1 MRGNGT
7 QRGTAAG
14 SKSRKIAGLVVRYI
28 VLLAILVIL
37 VAPLLWQLSTSLKG
51 KGVDLYTRPPQ
62 FWPEDATF
70 AAYGEVTR
78 IVPILR
84 YTINSVIVAVICLI
98 GNVAGATAAGYA
110 LAKFQFK
117 GRRFAMGVII
127 VGIVMPTETIL
138 IARYMLMQNMGLN
151 NTLIGIALPSLV
163 SAMNVLLMRNAIGGI
178 PTSLE
183 EAAMIDGA
191 NAWERFT
198 RIIIP
203 SVKGTMAVVAIFSF
217 VAAWDDFLW
226 PLLVMSDQNK
236 YTLTIGLNYLQCTF
250 ANDPRVVA
258 AGTIIAILPILV
270 LFFALQKY
278 FFQGVG
284 EGGIKG

>member
-1 MRGNGT
+1 MNNNGI
-7 QRGTAAG
+7 QRGAAAG
-14 SKSRKIAGLVVRYI
+14 SKSKKIVGLIIRYL
-28 VLLAILVIL
+28 VLLLVLVIL
-37 VAPLLWQLSTSLKG
+37 VTPLVWQLSTSLKG

-62 FWPEDATF
+62 FWPEDASL

-78 IVPILR
+78 IVPILK
-84 YTINSVIVAVICLI
+84 YTINSVIVAIICLI
-98 GNVAGATAAGYA
+98 GNVFGATAAGYA

-117 GRRFAMGVII
+117 GRKFAMGVFI

-138 IARYMLMQNMGLN
+138 IARYMLMQSLSLN
-151 NTLIGIALPSLV
+151 NTLLGIALPSLV
-163 SAMNVLLMRNAIGGI
+163 GAMNVLLMRNAISGI
-178 PTSLE
+178 PSSLE

-191 NAWERFT
+191 NAWQRFI

-226 PLLVMSDQNK
+226 PLLVMSDQDK
-236 YTLTIGLNYLQCTF
+236 YTLTIGLNYLQGTF

-258 AGTIIAILPILV
+258 AGTIIAIMPILI

>member
-1 MRGNGT
+1 MGNGI

-163 SAMNVLLMRNAIGGI
+163 SAMNVLLMRNAIVGI

-236 YTLTIGLNYLQCTF
+236 YTLTIGLNYLQGTF

>member
-1 MRGNGT
+1 MGNGI

-236 YTLTIGLNYLQCTF
+236 YTLTIGLNYLQGTF

>member
-1 MRGNGT
+1 MGNGI

-138 IARYMLMQNMGLN
+138 IARYMPMQNMGLN

-236 YTLTIGLNYLQCTF
+236 YTLTIGLNYLQGTF

>member
-1 MRGNGT
+1 MGNGI

-28 VLLAILVIL
+28 VLLVILVIL

-236 YTLTIGLNYLQCTF
+236 YTLTIGLNYLQGTF

>member
-1 MRGNGT
+1 MGNGI

-37 VAPLLWQLSTSLKG
+37 VAPLLWQLSTSLKS

-236 YTLTIGLNYLQCTF
+236 YTLTIGLNYLQGTF

>member
-1 MRGNGT
+1 MGNGI

-163 SAMNVLLMRNAIGGI
+163 SAMNVLLMRNASGGI

-236 YTLTIGLNYLQCTF
+236 YTLTIGLNYLQGTF

>member
-1 MRGNGT
+1 MNNNGI
-7 QRGTAAG
+7 QRGAAAG
-14 SKSRKIAGLVVRYI
+14 SKSKKTVGLIIRYL
-28 VLLAILVIL
+28 VLLLVLVIL
-37 VAPLLWQLSTSLKG
+37 VTPLVWQLSTSLKG

-62 FWPEDATF
+62 FWPEDASL

-78 IVPILR
+78 IVPILK
-84 YTINSVIVAVICLI
+84 YTINSVIVAIICLI
-98 GNVAGATAAGYA
+98 GNVFGATAAGYA

-117 GRRFAMGVII
+117 GRKFAMGVFI

-138 IARYMLMQNMGLN
+138 IARYMLMQSLSLN
-151 NTLIGIALPSLV
+151 NTLLGIALPSLV
-163 SAMNVLLMRNAIGGI
+163 GAMNVLLMRNAISGI
-178 PTSLE
+178 PSSLE

-191 NAWERFT
+191 NAWQRFI

-236 YTLTIGLNYLQCTF
+236 YTLTIGLNYLQGTF

-258 AGTIIAILPILV
+258 AGTIIAIMPILI

>member
-1 MRGNGT
+1 MGNGI

-28 VLLAILVIL
+28 VLLVILVIL
-37 VAPLLWQLSTSLKG
+37 VAPLLWQLSTALKG

-236 YTLTIGLNYLQCTF
+236 YTLTIGLNYLQGTF

>member
-1 MRGNGT
+1 MTGNGI

-28 VLLAILVIL
+28 VLLVILVIL

-236 YTLTIGLNYLQCTF
+236 YTLTIGLNYLQGTF

>member
-1 MRGNGT
+1 MGNGI

-163 SAMNVLLMRNAIGGI
+163 SAMNVLLMRNAIDGI

-236 YTLTIGLNYLQCTF
+236 YTLTIGLNYLQGTF

>member
-1 MRGNGT
+1 MGNGI

-198 RIIIP
+198 RIIVP

-236 YTLTIGLNYLQCTF
+236 YTLTIGLNYLQGTF

>member
-1 MRGNGT
+1 MGNGI

-28 VLLAILVIL
+28 VLLVILVIL
-37 VAPLLWQLSTSLKG
+37 VAPLLWQLSTSIKG

-236 YTLTIGLNYLQCTF
+236 YTLTIGLNYLQGTF

>member
-1 MRGNGT
+1 MGNGI

-28 VLLAILVIL
+28 VLLVILVIL

-51 KGVDLYTRPPQ
+51 TGVALYTRPPQ

-236 YTLTIGLNYLQCTF
+236 YTLTIGLNYLQGTF

-284 EGGIKG
+284 EGVIKG

>member
-1 MRGNGT
+1 MNNNGI
-7 QRGTAAG
+7 QRGAAAG
-14 SKSRKIAGLVVRYI
+14 SKSKKIVGLIIRYL
-28 VLLAILVIL
+28 VLLLVLVIL
-37 VAPLLWQLSTSLKG
+37 VTPLVWQLSTSLKG

-62 FWPEDATF
+62 FWPEDASL

-78 IVPILR
+78 IVPILK
-84 YTINSVIVAVICLI
+84 YTINSVIVAIICLI
-98 GNVAGATAAGYA
+98 GNVFGATAAGYA

-117 GRRFAMGVII
+117 GRKFAMGVFI

-138 IARYMLMQNMGLN
+138 IARYMLMQSLSLN
-151 NTLIGIALPSLV
+151 NTLLGIALPSLV
-163 SAMNVLLMRNAIGGI
+163 GAMNVLLMRNAISGI
-178 PTSLE
+178 PSSLE

-191 NAWERFT
+191 NAWQRFI

-236 YTLTIGLNYLQCTF
+236 YTLTIGLNYLQGTF

-258 AGTIIAILPILV
+258 AGTIIAIMPILI

>member
-1 MRGNGT
+1 
-7 QRGTAAG
+7 
-14 SKSRKIAGLVVRYI
+14 
-28 VLLAILVIL
+28 
-37 VAPLLWQLSTSLKG
+37 
-51 KGVDLYTRPPQ
+51 
-62 FWPEDATF
+62 
-70 AAYGEVTR
+70 
-78 IVPILR
+78 
-84 YTINSVIVAVICLI
+84 
-98 GNVAGATAAGYA
+98 
-110 LAKFQFK
+110 
-117 GRRFAMGVII
+117 
-127 VGIVMPTETIL
+127 MPTETIL

-236 YTLTIGLNYLQCTF
+236 YTLTIGLNYLQGTF

>member
-1 MRGNGT
+1 MGNGI

-217 VAAWDDFLW
+217 VAARHLR
-226 PLLVMSDQNK
+226 Q
-236 YTLTIGLNYLQCTF
+236 
-250 ANDPRVVA
+250 
-258 AGTIIAILPILV
+258 
-270 LFFALQKY
+270 
-278 FFQGVG
+278 
-284 EGGIKG
+284 

>member
-1 MRGNGT
+1 MNNNGI

-14 SKSRKIAGLVVRYI
+14 SKSKKIVGLIIRYL
-28 VLLAILVIL
+28 VLLLVLVIL
-37 VAPLLWQLSTSLKG
+37 VTPLVWQLSTSLKG

-62 FWPEDATF
+62 FWPEDASL

-78 IVPILR
+78 IVPILK

-98 GNVAGATAAGYA
+98 GNVFGATAAGYA

-117 GRRFAMGVII
+117 GRKFAMGVFI

-138 IARYMLMQNMGLN
+138 IARYMLMQSLSLN
-151 NTLIGIALPSLV
+151 NTLLGIALPSLV
-163 SAMNVLLMRNAIGGI
+163 GAMNVLLMRNAISGI
-178 PTSLE
+178 PSSLE

-191 NAWERFT
+191 NAWQRFI

-236 YTLTIGLNYLQCTF
+236 YTLTIGLNYLQGTF

-258 AGTIIAILPILV
+258 AGTIIAIMPILI

>member
-1 MRGNGT
+1 MNNNGI

-14 SKSRKIAGLVVRYI
+14 SKSKKTVGLIIRYL
-28 VLLAILVIL
+28 VLLLVLVIL
-37 VAPLLWQLSTSLKG
+37 VTPLIWQLSTSLKG
-51 KGVDLYTRPPQ
+51 KGVDLYTQPPQ
-62 FWPEDATF
+62 FWPEDASL

-78 IVPILR
+78 IVPILK
-84 YTINSVIVAVICLI
+84 YTINSVIVAIICLI
-98 GNVAGATAAGYA
+98 GNVFGATAAGYA

-117 GRRFAMGVII
+117 GRKFAMGVFI

-138 IARYMLMQNMGLN
+138 IARYMLMQSLSLN
-151 NTLIGIALPSLV
+151 NTLLGIALPSLV
-163 SAMNVLLMRNAIGGI
+163 GAMNVLLMRNAISGI
-178 PTSLE
+178 PSSLE

-191 NAWERFT
+191 NAWQRFI
-198 RIIIP
+198 RIIVP

-226 PLLVMSDQNK
+226 PLLVMSDQDK
-236 YTLTIGLNYLQCTF
+236 YTLTIGLNYLKGTF

-258 AGTIIAILPILV
+258 AGTIIAIMPILI

>member
-1 MRGNGT
+1 MMGNGI

-28 VLLAILVIL
+28 VLLVILVIL

-236 YTLTIGLNYLQCTF
+236 YTLTIGLNYLQGTF

>member
-1 MRGNGT
+1 MGNGI

-138 IARYMLMQNMGLN
+138 IARYMLRQTMGLN

-236 YTLTIGLNYLQCTF
+236 YTLTIGLNYLQGTF

>member
-1 MRGNGT
+1 MNNGI

-14 SKSRKIAGLVVRYI
+14 SKTRRIIGLVVRYLVLLI
-28 VLLAILVIL
+28 VLFVLVT
-37 VAPLLWQLSTSLKG
+37 PLIWQLSTSLKG

-62 FWPEDATF
+62 FWPEDASL

-78 IVPILR
+78 IVPILK
-84 YTINSVIVAVICLI
+84 YTVNSVIVAVICLI
-98 GNVAGATAAGYA
+98 GNVFGATAAGYA

-117 GRRFAMGVII
+117 GRKFAMGVFV

-138 IARYMLMQNMGLN
+138 IARYMLMQGMGLN

-163 SAMNVLLMRNAIGGI
+163 SAMNVLLMRNAISGV
-178 PTSLE
+178 PSSLE

-203 SVKGTMAVVAIFSF
+203 SVKGSMAVVAIFSF

-236 YTLTIGLNYLQCTF
+236 YTLTIGLNYLQGTF

>member
-1 MRGNGT
+1 MNNNGI

-14 SKSRKIAGLVVRYI
+14 SKSKKIVGLIIRYL
-28 VLLAILVIL
+28 VLLLVLVIL
-37 VAPLLWQLSTSLKG
+37 VTPLVWQLSTSLKG
-51 KGVDLYTRPPQ
+51 KGVDLSTRPPQ
-62 FWPEDATF
+62 FWPEDASL

-78 IVPILR
+78 IVPILK

-98 GNVAGATAAGYA
+98 GNVFGATAAGYA

-117 GRRFAMGVII
+117 GRKFAMGVFI

-138 IARYMLMQNMGLN
+138 IARYMLMQSLSLN
-151 NTLIGIALPSLV
+151 NTLLGIALPSLV
-163 SAMNVLLMRNAIGGI
+163 GAMNVLLMRNAISGI
-178 PTSLE
+178 PSSLE

-191 NAWERFT
+191 NAWQRFI

-236 YTLTIGLNYLQCTF
+236 YTLTIGLNYLQGTF

-258 AGTIIAILPILV
+258 AGTIIAIMPILI